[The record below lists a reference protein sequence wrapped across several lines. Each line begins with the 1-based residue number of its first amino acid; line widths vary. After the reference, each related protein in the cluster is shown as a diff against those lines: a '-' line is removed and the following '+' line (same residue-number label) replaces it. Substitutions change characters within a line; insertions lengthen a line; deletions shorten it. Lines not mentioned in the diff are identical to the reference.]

1 MFVRSLLLIIVL
13 VLSGCQSLVGN
24 NNLAMFE
31 ADNLD
36 AINYSDNSDLWRVIA
51 DRQEIIVENN
61 PRIQSHIDW
70 ISQRPDYL
78 ASISKRAEPFLY
90 LVVSEL
96 EKEEVPIEIAL
107 LPIVESDYYPFSY
120 SHGTATGI
128 WQFIPSTGRMY
139 GLDEDWWHEDR
150 RDVLASTKAA
160 VRYLKDL
167 NRMFDGDW
175 LLSIAAYNAGPGRV
189 QRAIDKNRNQ
199 GKRTD
204 YWSLDLPKETE
215 KYVPKLLALGKVLKN
230 PERFNQ
236 KLIKIENKPYLEPI
250 NLESQFDLALIAQ
263 WTNLSIDEIYSFNP
277 GLKRWATPEALPYT
291 ILLPVDVVGD
301 FKEILTNQKNR
312 PKVSWTRYKVKEGDS
327 LSIIAQNFNTTIN
340 QIQSVN
346 NINGSLIRA
355 NSYLIVPLARESEAY
370 YSLSDVQREKSRL
383 NATKN
388 SDKLIYKVVSGD
400 SLWKISRNFDV
411 TVNDLV
417 RWNKIVPTAP
427 LSIGKELVI
436 LIDAKEKTE
445 LAKITNTGIDI
456 NRKIVYTVRSGDNL
470 SLIAQKFKVKVSQ
483 IRDWNDLNETDILQ
497 PGDKLTI
504 TINVVNSNL
513 S

>member
-1 MFVRSLLLIIVL
+1 MRSLLLIIVL

-24 NNLAMFE
+24 NNLAIFE

-277 GLKRWATPEALPYT
+277 GLKRWATPEALPYK

-470 SLIAQKFKVKVSQ
+470 SLIAQKYKVKVSQ

>member
-1 MFVRSLLLIIVL
+1 MRSLLLIIVL

-24 NNLAMFE
+24 NNLAIFE
-31 ADNLD
+31 ADNVD
-36 AINYSDNSDLWRVIA
+36 ALNYSDDSDLWRVIA

-470 SLIAQKFKVKVSQ
+470 SLIAQKYKVKVSQ

>member
-1 MFVRSLLLIIVL
+1 MRSLLLIIVL

-24 NNLAMFE
+24 NNLAIFE

-36 AINYSDNSDLWRVIA
+36 AINYSDDSDLWRVIA
-51 DRQEIIVENN
+51 DRQEIIVDNN

-96 EKEEVPIEIAL
+96 EKEELPIEIAL

-327 LSIIAQNFNTTIN
+327 LSVIAQSFDTTIN

-346 NINGSLIRA
+346 NIKGNLIRA

-370 YSLSDVQREKSRL
+370 YSLSDAQREKSRL

-470 SLIAQKFKVKVSQ
+470 SLIAQKYKVKVSQ

>member
-1 MFVRSLLLIIVL
+1 MRSLLLIIVL

-24 NNLAMFE
+24 NNLAIFE

-36 AINYSDNSDLWRVIA
+36 AINYSDNSNLWRVIA

-411 TVNDLV
+411 TINDLV

-427 LSIGKELVI
+427 LKIGKELVI

-470 SLIAQKFKVKVSQ
+470 SLIAQKYKVKVSQ

>member
-1 MFVRSLLLIIVL
+1 
-13 VLSGCQSLVGN
+13 
-24 NNLAMFE
+24 
-31 ADNLD
+31 
-36 AINYSDNSDLWRVIA
+36 
-51 DRQEIIVENN
+51 
-61 PRIQSHIDW
+61 
-70 ISQRPDYL
+70 
-78 ASISKRAEPFLY
+78 
-90 LVVSEL
+90 
-96 EKEEVPIEIAL
+96 L

-160 VRYLKDL
+160 VQYLKDL
-167 NRMFDGDW
+167 NQMFDGDW

-189 QRAIDKNRNQ
+189 QRAIDNNIKQ
-199 GKRTD
+199 GKKID

-215 KYVPKLLALGKVLKN
+215 KYVPKLLAVARVLKD
-230 PERFNQ
+230 PDRFNQ
-236 KLIKIENKPYLEPI
+236 KLTMIENKPYLEPVK
-250 NLESQFDLALIAQ
+250 LESQFDLALIAQ

-277 GLKRWATPEALPYT
+277 GLKRWATPETLPYT
-291 ILLPVDVVGD
+291 ILLPVDVVDD
-301 FKEILTNQKNR
+301 FIETLSNQKNR

-327 LSIIAQNFNTTIN
+327 LSVIAQNFNTTIN

-346 NINGSLIRA
+346 DIKGNLIRA
-355 NSYLIVPLARESEAY
+355 NSYLIVPLAREKEGY
-370 YSLSDVQREKSRL
+370 YSLSEIQREKSRL

-388 SDKLIYKVVSGD
+388 SEKLIYKVVSGD
-400 SLWKISRNFDV
+400 SLWKISNEFSV
-411 TVNDLV
+411 TINELV
-417 RWNKIVPTAP
+417 RWNKIAPKAP
-427 LSIGKELVI
+427 LQIGKELVI
-436 LIDAKEKTE
+436 LIDDKEKTE

-456 NRKIVYTVRSGDNL
+456 NRKIVYTVKSGDNL
-470 SLIAQKFKVKVSQ
+470 SLIAQRYKVKVSQ
-483 IRDWNDLNETDILQ
+483 IRDWNDLNEKDILQ

>member
-1 MFVRSLLLIIVL
+1 M
-13 VLSGCQSLVGN
+13 GD
-24 NNLAMFE
+24 NNLAIFE
-31 ADNLD
+31 ADNVD
-36 AINYSDNSDLWRVIA
+36 ALNYSDDNDLWRVIA
-51 DRQEIIVENN
+51 DRQEIIVDNN

-215 KYVPKLLALGKVLKN
+215 KYVPKLLALRKVLKN

-346 NINGSLIRA
+346 NINGNLIRA

-456 NRKIVYTVRSGDNL
+456 NRKIVYTV
-470 SLIAQKFKVKVSQ
+470 KV
-483 IRDWNDLNETDILQ
+483 E
-497 PGDKLTI
+497 I
-504 TINVVNSNL
+504 TFP
-513 S
+513 

>member
-1 MFVRSLLLIIVL
+1 MRSLLLIIVL

-24 NNLAMFE
+24 NNLAIFE

-36 AINYSDNSDLWRVIA
+36 AINYSDDSDLWRVIA

-470 SLIAQKFKVKVSQ
+470 SLIAQKYKVKVSQ

-504 TINVVNSNL
+504 TINLVNSNL

>member
-1 MFVRSLLLIIVL
+1 MRSLLLIIVL

-24 NNLAMFE
+24 NNLAIFE

-51 DRQEIIVENN
+51 DHQEIIVENN

-189 QRAIDKNRNQ
+189 QRAIDKNLNQ

-277 GLKRWATPEALPYT
+277 GLKRWATPEALPYK

-411 TVNDLV
+411 TVNDLI

-470 SLIAQKFKVKVSQ
+470 SLIAQKYKVKVSQ

>member
-1 MFVRSLLLIIVL
+1 M
-13 VLSGCQSLVGN
+13 VLSGCQGLVDSN
-24 NNLAMFE
+24 KLAIFE
-31 ADNLD
+31 TDTLNSS
-36 AINYSDNSDLWRVIA
+36 YSSEDKDLWKVIANQQEIRVDDNSRV
-51 DRQEIIVENN
+51 
-61 PRIQSHIDW
+61 QSHINW
-70 ISQRPDYL
+70 ITQRPDYL
-78 ASISKRAEPFLY
+78 ASISKRAQPFLY
-90 LVVSEL
+90 LVVSEVENERL
-96 EKEEVPIEIAL
+96 PIEIAL

-139 GLDEDWWHEDR
+139 GLEEDWWHEDR

-160 VRYLKDL
+160 LHYLKDL
-167 NRMFDGDW
+167 NQMFEGDW

-189 QRAIDKNRNQ
+189 QRAIDKNIKQ
-199 GKRTD
+199 GKKTD

-215 KYVPKLLALGKVLKN
+215 KYVPKLLAIAKVLKD
-230 PERFNQ
+230 PARYNQ
-236 KLIKIENKPYLEPI
+236 KLLSIENKPYLEPI
-250 NLESQFDLALIAQ
+250 KLESQFDLALIAQ

-291 ILLPVDVVGD
+291 ILLPIDVVGD
-301 FKEILTNQKNR
+301 FKEVLSNQKNR

-327 LSIIAQNFNTTIN
+327 LGVIAQNFNTTIH

-346 NINGSLIRA
+346 EIKGNLIRA
-355 NSYLIVPLARESEAY
+355 NSYLIVPLARESEDY
-370 YSLSDVQREKSRL
+370 YSLSDDQREESRL
-383 NATKN
+383 NASKN
-388 SDKLIYKVVSGD
+388 SEKLIYKVVSGD
-400 SLWKISRNFDV
+400 SLWKISQDFSV
-411 TVNDLV
+411 TVNELV

-436 LIDAKEKTE
+436 LIDDKEKTE
-445 LAKITNTGIDI
+445 LAKITHTGIDI
-456 NRKIVYTVRSGDNL
+456 NRNIVYTVKSGDNL
-470 SLIAQKFKVKVSQ
+470 SLIAQRYKVKVSQ
-483 IRDWNDLNETDILQ
+483 IRDWNDLNEKDILQ

>member
-1 MFVRSLLLIIVL
+1 MRSLLLICVL

-24 NNLAMFE
+24 NNLAIFE

-51 DRQEIIVENN
+51 DRQEIIVDNN

-70 ISQRPDYL
+70 ISQLPDYL
-78 ASISKRAEPFLY
+78 ASISKRAQPFLY
-90 LVVSEL
+90 LVVSEV

-427 LSIGKELVI
+427 LTIGKELVI

-470 SLIAQKFKVKVSQ
+470 SLIAQKYKVKVSQ

>member
-1 MFVRSLLLIIVL
+1 MRSLLLIIVL

-24 NNLAMFE
+24 NNLAIFE

-236 KLIKIENKPYLEPI
+236 KLIKIENKPYLESI

-470 SLIAQKFKVKVSQ
+470 SLIAQKYKVKVSQ

>member
-1 MFVRSLLLIIVL
+1 MRSLLLIIVL
-13 VLSGCQSLVGN
+13 VLSGCQSLVGD
-24 NNLAMFE
+24 NNLAIFE

-51 DRQEIIVENN
+51 DRQEIIVDNN

-470 SLIAQKFKVKVSQ
+470 SLIAQKYKVKVSQ

>member
-1 MFVRSLLLIIVL
+1 MRSLLLIIVL

-24 NNLAMFE
+24 NNLAIFE

-263 WTNLSIDEIYSFNP
+263 WTNLSIDEIYSYNP

-411 TVNDLV
+411 TINDLV

-470 SLIAQKFKVKVSQ
+470 SLIAQKYKVKVSQ

>member
-1 MFVRSLLLIIVL
+1 MRSLLLIIVL

-24 NNLAMFE
+24 NNLAIFE

-236 KLIKIENKPYLEPI
+236 KLIKIENKPCLEPI

-263 WTNLSIDEIYSFNP
+263 WTTLSIDEIYSFNP

-327 LSIIAQNFNTTIN
+327 LSVIAQNFNTTIN

-470 SLIAQKFKVKVSQ
+470 SLIAQKYKVKVSQ

>member
-1 MFVRSLLLIIVL
+1 MRPLLLIIVL
-13 VLSGCQSLVGN
+13 VLSGCQSLVGD
-24 NNLAMFE
+24 NNLAIFE
-31 ADNLD
+31 TDNVD
-36 AINYSDNSDLWRVIA
+36 ALNYSDDNDLWRVIA
-51 DRQEIIVENN
+51 DRQEIIVDNN

-199 GKRTD
+199 GKRTN

-291 ILLPVDVVGD
+291 ILLPVGVVGD

-411 TVNDLV
+411 TANDIV

-470 SLIAQKFKVKVSQ
+470 SLIAQKYKVKVSQ

>member
-1 MFVRSLLLIIVL
+1 MRSLLLIIVL

-24 NNLAMFE
+24 NNLAIFE

-327 LSIIAQNFNTTIN
+327 LSVIAQNFDTTIN

-346 NINGSLIRA
+346 NIKGSLIRA

-470 SLIAQKFKVKVSQ
+470 SLIAQKYKVKVSQ

>member
-1 MFVRSLLLIIVL
+1 MRSLLLIIVL

-24 NNLAMFE
+24 NNLAIFE

-36 AINYSDNSDLWRVIA
+36 AINYSDNSNLWRVIA

-204 YWSLDLPKETE
+204 YWSLDLPRETE

-411 TVNDLV
+411 TVNDLI

-470 SLIAQKFKVKVSQ
+470 SLIAQKYKVKVSQ